1 MPRRPALA
9 ILDVGF
15 TKHPDLPERRLLA
28 CRDVTGRRVVPFR
41 YGDPATFAEH
51 GTRTMLLAAGD
62 GSSSALPS
70 LAPEAP
76 VVLLKVGEGQRVPR
90 EAIVR
95 AFRWLL
101 SEGPGLGV
109 RVVLCP
115 FGDDPELPGKPSP
128 VRDLVRE
135 LDEAGQVVVSA
146 AGWDPG
152 GHCVSPASSPYALG
166 VGGWDLERDAPAA
179 GPRVET
185 LAGVLKPDLLAPS
198 TPLAVP
204 AADGSPKQERAGGTS
219 FAASLVAGAA
229 LHLLRGEPRLGRAT
243 LLERLRSHGRIV
255 PGHPPY
261 LDPRRLR
268 EVSEV
273 PARAGTKLR

>member
-1 MPRRPALA
+1 VPRRPALA
-9 ILDVGF
+9 VLDVGF

-28 CRDVTGRRVVPFR
+28 CRDATRRRVVPFR
-41 YGDPATFAEH
+41 YGDPATRAEH

-62 GSSSALPS
+62 GSVSALPS
-70 LAPEAP
+70 LAPDAP
-76 VVLLKVGEGQRVPR
+76 VVLLRVGEGQRVPR

-101 SEGPGLGV
+101 AEGPGLGV

-115 FGDDPELPGKPSP
+115 LGDDPELPGQPSAVP
-128 VRDLVRE
+128 ELVRE
-135 LDEAGQVVVSA
+135 LDEAGLVVVGA
-146 AGWDPG
+146 AGWDPE

-179 GPRVET
+179 GPRVE
-185 LAGVLKPDLLAPS
+185 LLSGVLKPDLLAPS

-204 AADGSPKQERAGGTS
+204 AADGSPRQERAGGTS

-229 LHLLRGEPRLGRAT
+229 LHLLRAEPRIGRAD
-243 LLERLRSHGRIV
+243 LLARLRRHGRV
-255 PGHPPY
+255 VAGHPPY

-268 EVSEV
+268 EASED
-273 PARAGTKLR
+273 PARERAQLR

>member
-1 MPRRPALA
+1 VLRPALA
-9 ILDVGF
+9 VLDVGF
-15 TKHPDLPERRLLA
+15 TKHPDLPGRRVLA
-28 CRDVTGRRVVPFR
+28 CRDATGRRVVPFR

-62 GSSSALPS
+62 GRSSALPS

-76 VVLLKVGEGQRVPR
+76 VVLVKVGAGQRAPR
-90 EAIVR
+90 AAIVR
-95 AFRWLL
+95 ALRWLL
-101 SEGPGLGV
+101 TEGPGLGV

-115 FGDDPELPGKPSP
+115 LGDDPEIPGRPSP
-128 VRDLVRE
+128 VPGLVRE
-135 LDEAGQVVVSA
+135 LDAAGQVVVAA

-152 GHCVSPASSPYALG
+152 GHCVSPASSPFALG

-179 GPRVET
+179 GPRVEV
-185 LAGVLKPDLLAPS
+185 LSGVLKPDLLAPS
-198 TPLAVP
+198 TPVAVP
-204 AADGSPKQERAGGTS
+204 AADGSPRQERAGGTS

-229 LHLLRGEPRLGRAT
+229 LHLLGAEPRMGRSA
-243 LLERLRSHGRIV
+243 LLERLRSHGRVV

-268 EVSEV
+268 DVSEV
-273 PARAGTKLR
+273 PPRTRTVLR